1 MRSRSVCLQRFTL
14 TVLILAVLC
23 SWNGQSVQAGPA
35 QDEASPTPSQ
45 PAEFVLPNPSDI
57 IAEVNALRASYSV
70 KPLTAHPVLMNI
82 AQQEV
87 NGIEAGQ
94 DAPWRPYGLTLGQ
107 WLIKD
112 GYPLSGDLS
121 LDGYRSENW
130 ALVTSAQGAIDQLH
144 EWISSNDEAH
154 MNTMLSQYRS
164 DIGVGVA
171 GSRNAYGI
179 DQIYMVIET
188 ALRTGSG
195 QQQSEARDFLT
206 SLPTIIGGAQSI
218 NGTPVALSA
227 AGYIVPVSLSTARP
241 DGDVI
246 HPVRS
251 GQSLW
256 SIAIHYGTT
265 IEQIRRFNNLG
276 VDNTIYQGQK
286 LLVKKGATQPV
297 ITPTVTPIP
306 SASPAAP
313 TAELRTAT
321 PGSTSTAAA
330 APQGGNSSSFLGV
343 VLLLLLAGAVVAVSF
358 IRVKN

>member
-1 MRSRSVCLQRFTL
+1 MKRLPL
-14 TVLILAVLC
+14 AILILAVLC
-23 SWNGQSVQAGPA
+23 SWNGQSALAGPA
-35 QDEASPTPSQ
+35 RDDASLTPDQ
-45 PAEFVLPNPSDI
+45 PAEVTLPDPSDI
-57 IAEVNALRASYSV
+57 IAEVNVLRGSYGVQAIS
-70 KPLTAHPVLMNI
+70 AHPVLMQI
-82 AQQEV
+82 AQEEA
-87 NGIEAGQ
+87 NGIAAGQ

-144 EWISSNDEAH
+144 DWIATNDEAH

-171 GSRNAYGI
+171 GSRNASGI
-179 DQIYMVIET
+179 DQIYFVIET
-188 ALRTGSG
+188 ALRTGTG

-227 AGYIVPVSLSTARP
+227 AGYIVPVKLSTARP

-276 VDNTIYQGQK
+276 TDNTIYDGQK
-286 LLVKKGATQPV
+286 LLVKKGATQPA
-297 ITPTVTPIP
+297 ITPTETATP

-313 TAELRTAT
+313 TAVLPTAT
-321 PGSTSTAAA
+321 PGSTGTPAA
-330 APQGGNSSSFLGV
+330 APSSTSGNGSAILGV
-343 VLLLLLAGAVVAVSF
+343 VLLLLLAGAVVGVSF